1 MSKITNT
8 VIPNKPPS
16 PSHSHLGAA
25 AATSSRM
32 GLSILLTLA
41 FVVGEALVGYLAHSL
56 ALMSD
61 AAHNFTD
68 ALALI
73 LSWYAIQAAK
83 QPASPE
89 RTFGSHRAGILAA
102 LVNALTLVGIG
113 AIIIW
118 EAIPRLFDPPPVQSG
133 PMIGVAL
140 VSVVLNGVISSW
152 LRSGSKRDLNIR
164 SAYLHMLGDAVS
176 ALGVVAAGIF
186 VAATGN
192 PIADPV
198 ISLVIG
204 GVIIR
209 SSWGIITEALNVLME
224 ATPKGIDTAALERSI
239 KNVRGVLGVHDLH
252 VWSVTSNSLSL
263 SCHVR
268 VSEQSVRSGEQI
280 LKSVAHT
287 VRHDY
292 GIAHTTIQVEVEGC
306 DEDEMYCTLRPVEG
320 PHEAN
325 PIAASDI
332 LPPAYI

>member
-1 MSKITNT
+1 M
-8 VIPNKPPS
+8 IPDEHQS
-16 PSHSHLGAA
+16 PSHGHSNAA
-25 AATSSRM
+25 AATDSRI
-32 GLSILLTLA
+32 GVAILLTVA
-41 FVVGEALVGYLAHSL
+41 FVVGEAVVGQLAHSL

-73 LSWYAIQAAK
+73 LSWYAIRAAK

-118 EAIPRLFDPPPVQSG
+118 EASQRLFNPQPVQSG
-133 PMIGVAL
+133 PMICVAL
-140 VSVVLNGVISSW
+140 VAVVLNGVISVW

-192 PIADPV
+192 SIADPV
-198 ISLVIG
+198 ISLLIG
-204 GVIIR
+204 GFVIR
-209 SSWGIITEALNVLME
+209 SSWGVITEALNVLME
-224 ATPKGIDTAALERSI
+224 ATPKGIDMAALERSI

-252 VWSVTSNSLSL
+252 VWSVSSNLFSF

-306 DEDEMYCTLRPVEG
+306 DEDGMYCTVRPVEG
-320 PHEAN
+320 SHGK
-325 PIAASDI
+325 
-332 LPPAYI
+332 